1 MKSLLAAIGLFSAL
15 SLCAAQP
22 ASEEE
27 FKAAYRTAMA
37 ERSVE
42 KLEALTY
49 TVGMS
54 DQDKATA
61 TKMMAYLPAGREIES
76 VHLKALPADLPRE
89 HIARG
94 KKIEMT
100 APPVGIV
107 EVVFAKG
114 GEGMNT
120 VSAPYAIVDG
130 KYYVV
135 GAKATDLN
143 WSGPPD
149 KTLNFMVIGSGMK
162 DAQIKV
168 RWNASGVDIER
179 EFSQPSSSFLGQHI
193 EQITVTSGDPSA
205 NLILSV
211 REEGKEI
218 YKSEPLKGAGTLEYK
233 R

>member
-1 MKSLLAAIGLFSAL
+1 MKSLLTAACLFSAL

-27 FKAAYRTAMA
+27 FKAAYRMAMS

-54 DQDKATA
+54 EQDKVTA
-61 TKMMAYLPAGREIES
+61 AKMVAYLPAGREIES
-76 VHLKALPADLPRE
+76 VQLKALPADFPRE
-89 HIARG
+89 NIARG
-94 KKIEMT
+94 KRIEMT
-100 APPVGIV
+100 APPVGMV

-114 GEGMNT
+114 GDGMDKT
-120 VSAPYAIVDG
+120 STPYAIVDG

-135 GAKATDLN
+135 GAKTTNLN

-149 KTLNFMVIGSGMK
+149 KTLSFIVTGSGVG
-162 DAQIKV
+162 DAHIKV

-193 EQITVTSGDPSA
+193 EQVTVTSSDPSTD
-205 NLILSV
+205 LILLV
-211 REEGKEI
+211 REKGEEI